1 MSRKVAWI
9 AAGVA
14 GLLAAGGVTAAAAA
28 AAPPAA
34 PPVAA
39 PHWHIVF
46 KSAKPD
52 PASAFTAVVAT
63 GKTSGWAFDGTFGGP
78 AGPTAWRRSGTTWKK
93 AAFPGKITEEVV
105 AAGAASP
112 SDVWA
117 FTQDFHTGGSR
128 VLRWTHGKW
137 AVAKTFSRQIGG
149 ASVLAGND
157 VWVFGEPVAPGSG
170 LGAWHYNGH
179 AWKQVGKN
187 LLGGSALSAT
197 SVWAYSGTSV
207 DHWNG
212 GAWTGTSVKSLLPA
226 KTTLNHPAVTGIIAL
241 SATNVYAIGNG
252 NQMDEGGPTVILHYD
267 GHKWARASKS
277 ASGNFGFG
285 SGAFAAVTQQVSP
298 DGSGGLW
305 LPMPGLGGQR
315 SFILHYTGGKLIA
328 AKLPV
333 SALGIGVGSISRIP
347 GTTQQ
352 LAGGATYAAGNP
364 GTSQFAV
371 LLQYS

>member
-14 GLLAAGGVTAAAAA
+14 GLLAAGGATAATAA
-28 AAPPAA
+28 AA

-46 KSAKPD
+46 KSPKPD
-52 PASAFTAVVAT
+52 PSSGFTAVVAT
-63 GKTSGWAFDGTFGGP
+63 GKTTGWAFDGSSGGA
-78 AGPTAWRRSGTTWKK
+78 AGPTAWQRSGATWKK
-93 AAFPGKITEEVV
+93 AAFPARITEEVV

-117 FTQDFHTGGSR
+117 FTQDFRTGGSR
-128 VLRWTHGKW
+128 ALRWTHGKW
-137 AVAKTFSRQIGG
+137 AVAGTFTRQVGG

-157 VWVFGEPVAPGSG
+157 VWVFGEPIAPGSG
-170 LGAWHYNGH
+170 LGVWHYNGH

-212 GAWTGTSVKSLLPA
+212 GKWTSTSVRSLLPA
-226 KTTLNHPAVTGIIAL
+226 KNKFNNPAVTGIIAL

-252 NQMDEGGPTVILHYD
+252 TQMDEGGPTVILHYD

-285 SGAFAAVTQQVSP
+285 SGAFATVTQQVSR

-305 LPMPGLGGQR
+305 LPMPGLGGQQ
-315 SFILHYTGGKLIA
+315 SFIVHYTGGKLIA

-333 SALGIGVGSISRIP
+333 SALGIGVDSISRIP

-352 LAGGATYAAGNP
+352 LAGGATYAVGNP
-364 GTSQFAV
+364 GTNQHAVIVQF
-371 LLQYS
+371 SS